1 MLQLLKSRMG
11 MMQAW
16 TVIIMVAAEQAAGER
31 WNRGKNQ
38 AGADRCVKA
47 SRPAPRMVPPA
58 AARGLRA
65 SPDRPAPISRPMM
78 MEAVPEMPKATTI
91 HSFSTLPAMV

>member
-11 MMQAW
+11 MIQAW

-38 AGADRCVKA
+38 AGGRQMSKGQQTGSQDG
-47 SRPAPRMVPPA
+47 
-58 AARGLRA
+58 AARTAARA
-65 SPDRPAPISRPMM
+65 C
-78 MEAVPEMPKATTI
+78 
-91 HSFSTLPAMV
+91 